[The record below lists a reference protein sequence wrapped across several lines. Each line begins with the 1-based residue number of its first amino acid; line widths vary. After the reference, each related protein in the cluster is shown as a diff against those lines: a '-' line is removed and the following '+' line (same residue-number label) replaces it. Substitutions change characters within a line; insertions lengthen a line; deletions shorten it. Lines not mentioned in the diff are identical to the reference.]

1 MAGTSN
7 ENLALSLRQLHYY
20 GKLSCASQDL
30 PGERTVVLAG
40 DAGSVWPAGPVED
53 DLLVGRTGL
62 GEDRVVV
69 GGVEITPDVGEAGG
83 DVVVLQLVL

>member
-1 MAGTSN
+1 MKISPYPCDNCIIRLTVRWVVAG
-7 ENLALSLRQLHYY
+7 
-20 GKLSCASQDL
+20 QDR

-40 DAGSVWPAGPVED
+40 DARSVRPSGPVED
-53 DLLVGRTGL
+53 DLLVGRAGL